1 MTIDWKDA
9 VARAVRRNR
18 ADLKISQE
26 ALAESAG
33 ISRNYVSRVESASAD
48 LSLVV
53 FSRLAAAF
61 GMRPWEFLRDAEL
74 ALPIRK
80 SPKVRKPISVSLRT
94 NPSSPKPE
102 TANQKKDRSKKQSLL
117 AR

>member
-53 FSRLAAAF
+53 FTRLASAF

-80 SPKVRKPISVSLRT
+80 SVKARQSKPTSDTTDKPPVKRT
-94 NPSSPKPE
+94 A
-102 TANQKKDRSKKQSLL
+102 ANKKKSG
-117 AR
+117 

>member
-33 ISRNYVSRVESASAD
+33 ISRNYISRVESASAD
-48 LSLVV
+48 LSVVV
-53 FSRLAAAF
+53 FGRLAIAF
-61 GMRPWEFLRDAEL
+61 GMRPWEFLRDVEL
-74 ALPIRK
+74 AMPLK
-80 SPKVRKPISVSLRT
+80 NSASVRKPKAISILT
-94 NPSSPKPE
+94 NTSSAKT
-102 TANQKKDRSKKQSLL
+102 TAANKKKRSN
-117 AR
+117 R

>member
-53 FSRLAAAF
+53 FTRLATAF

-80 SPKVRKPISVSLRT
+80 SVKAGKPKTTSLTTYKLQTKRRAT
-94 NPSSPKPE
+94 
-102 TANQKKDRSKKQSLL
+102 KKTG
-117 AR
+117 

>member
-33 ISRNYVSRVESASAD
+33 ISRNYISRVESASAD

-53 FSRLAAAF
+53 FSRLAMAF
-61 GMRPWEFLRDAEL
+61 GMRPWELLRDTEL
-74 ALPIRK
+74 AVPIK
-80 SPKVRKPISVSLRT
+80 PLAKVRKPKSVT
-94 NPSSPKPE
+94 NSSSAKSP
-102 TANQKKDRSKKQSLL
+102 TASKKK
-117 AR
+117 RNNK